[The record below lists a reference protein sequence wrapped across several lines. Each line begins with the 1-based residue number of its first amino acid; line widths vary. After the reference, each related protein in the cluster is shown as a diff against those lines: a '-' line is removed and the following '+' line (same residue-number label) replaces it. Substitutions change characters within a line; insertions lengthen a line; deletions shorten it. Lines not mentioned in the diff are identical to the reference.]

1 MIEQVSA
8 TEFKLTKGAQK
19 MTLRLDGG
27 SWWVTTHNPCTRAY
41 RGRLGSLRRFDT
53 LSEVEGHYK
62 SWRGISALH
71 AATIAASQK
80 ETMKAQ
86 EQAILIAADSIEQLR
101 KIDVFRVL
109 DSCPRVS
116 HHNPNGCA
124 KAVALYIIKQRPELR
139 QEVIDC
145 MTEMG
150 CELRIPVA
158 ANAIA

>member
-1 MIEQVSA
+1 
-8 TEFKLTKGAQK
+8 
-19 MTLRLDGG
+19 
-27 SWWVTTHNPCTRAY
+27 
-41 RGRLGSLRRFDT
+41 
-53 LSEVEGHYK
+53 
-62 SWRGISALH
+62 
-71 AATIAASQK
+71 
-80 ETMKAQ
+80 MKAQ
-86 EQAILIAADSIEQLR
+86 DKAILIAADSIELLR